1 MPIKGLTDQGASLPF
16 IGVLRK
22 GAPKESEKRPG
33 FDLTYFR
40 FTSDEAGVAQAFAEA
55 YGKEPRDVRIFLPY
69 PTTDQNLVA
78 WREEWLAGGLIHRC
92 DGETTV
98 VIRQKD
104 GSYSTKPQACP
115 NPKGCKP
122 VGRLAVIVPEL
133 RRLALVTVLTTSL
146 HDIMELTENLR
157 ALEQARGDLRGIPLI
172 LKRRQRKVS
181 TPEFHPK
188 GHPQA
193 GQPTGRRVRREKWLL
208 SVEAAPVWVAAQL
221 AVQQAQA
228 MPLLSDGSRP
238 ELEAPEDENGV
249 LVDGMT
255 GEILSTVAPGHGPQ
269 WDDFEETDAEPPE
282 EQRQEAPN
290 AARTRHLHLLQPD
303 TIRAAIRR
311 KAGWQGDAR
320 TDGEPITEKQIPTVA
335 MLLADA
341 CRRERCA
348 TDEQGVKQARH
359 SILTYLV
366 GVDSTNKLTK
376 REAGALIDWL
386 TDDDSLEL
394 NTYVPQECA
403 AILKAAMIEAGQQEM
418 PL

>member
-1 MPIKGLTDQGASLPF
+1 VPIKGLTDQGASLPF

-98 VIRQKD
+98 VTRQKD
-104 GSYSTKPQACP
+104 GSYSTKPQPCP

-228 MPLLSDGSRP
+228 MPLLSDGTRP

-249 LVDGMT
+249 VVDGNT

-269 WDDFEETDAEPPE
+269 WDDFEEADAEPPE
-282 EQRQEAPN
+282 TQKQEETAKPDGQS
-290 AARTRHLHLLQPD
+290 RRLLTPEE
-303 TIRAAIRR
+303 IRATVRR
-311 KAGWQGDAR
+311 KAGWNGHRLEA
-320 TDGEPITEKQIPTVA
+320 GEPITEKQIPTVA
-335 MLLADA
+335 TLLADA
-341 CRRERCA
+341 CRRERCG

-359 SILTYLV
+359 SILAYLL
-366 GVDSTNKLTK
+366 GVDSTSKLTK
-376 REAGALIDWL
+376 REAAAIIDWL
-386 TDDDSLEL
+386 TVKGTLEL
-394 NTYVPQECA
+394 NDYAGQECA
-403 AILKAAMIEAGQQEM
+403 AILKAVMVEAGQQEM